1 MPTPKDSTKE
11 LLKELRDSFT
21 RLTEKYE
28 DEFKGIHSNICK
40 VSPDARNYLNK
51 KVKGFS
57 VRQIAD
63 PDSKLLW
70 NKIKAFIK
78 SEPNKLTF
86 YLHYFYSDK
95 YSGEEV
101 LDDLREFLAKQTNP
115 QVPDLDELKLF
126 LRRKSEK
133 GGVLEECFEKFALFD
148 ESFIPDLMEDYED
161 LDPVTQFT
169 DELEDFLAL
178 GAAIKDF
185 VDRKT
190 SFREIDLE
198 DLREA
203 VGEDPEFYAKKYK
216 GFGQSEHIVSE
227 LIVTMEALYQLRS
240 KHESIVDDIKSL
252 EEETGETI
260 LGEQSGK
267 DDLLDGYQG
276 LLELKKKTDEDG
288 KRAVE
293 TKFFKEIVK
302 QLTGCKVKHKL
313 ERVKK
318 SCHKKLEGAIEELE
332 KVVAGEITANCPHFL
347 RKGLKVF
354 LANLDEEEID
364 DQIDQLEKL
373 GLTKFQAFVDGY
385 CQNPSPYDFGQN
397 ETQASPD
404 PEKAK
409 APAKK
414 TEPAKAQVK
423 TLEEVGRAKRK
434 VESAK
439 APVQSP
445 EDLGR
450 ANRKPEPSV
459 SQKSIPERTTEITF
473 ENKILNRD
481 LKQNLDEA
489 FGSDPRVENR
499 DQLFNSIQVQLLHE
513 NYHSLNYFFTRE
525 ILGRH
530 PDWKPAIQLDL
541 INYLNLIKCLR
552 GPEGDNLQ
560 DFQALG
566 SRIIEKK
573 LLEEESHSLLVLPIV
588 LPMSLLSKP
597 TLCDEVLRVSN
608 LGKWPNIHS
617 VAEKVANISG
627 KVRVTDL
634 SNAGQRGD
642 VEGRKKEVT
651 QKAKDFQKKAG
662 GLRIISRA
670 ANKFWVEHFVNKSD
684 SDLHHLIT
692 PALKQLKD
700 KKSLQQSREII
711 ETYSNEG
718 LILARLQKAS
728 KGKKISIPPPGRK
741 DIYKHMRMACEI
753 AQEWLDTISFSR
765 TAKNFSSEAATEY
778 IKFFDERIEG
788 LMNELVHM
796 SKDQQS
802 LEGQVAK
809 WVSNNLDNFTKVSKG
824 EYSEHKTVSY
834 ECALN
839 SDLFK
844 IPHLSTDLEDDEV
857 NVASY
862 ESKIFEALSLP
873 LSTWNEAHQMQCL
886 QGSFKNA
893 YKIRESFLDLQDN
906 EVAQELEDSQREEK
920 VVELD
925 KELGKID
932 RKLTKAVYLN
942 LVGDA
947 DYEEWNHEIKSVRL
961 ILDSE
966 SSKDGSVDLFEQGK
980 EIDRIDKKIQNEEA
994 KLKDKLVS
1002 QLDRLKC
1009 QPEEKD
1015 RVLKLLQDDE
1025 SKDFHTAE
1033 DYVNRLK
1040 RGGAL
1045 PDIEESGPSF
1055 FQTFFPNEQYEKGK
1069 ERYDYLYEFL
1079 DKQKYVLA
1087 IGKLKRGATVNDIRD
1102 SDGRSVE
1109 TYDGSSFRKLFLS
1122 WFDARRDPSKIT
1134 LSQVADIFQGLGFR
1148 GSSGKPRPDV
1158 EARATYFD
1166 VTAEPIADRAFCP
1179 VPTYGSKAKGRYV
1192 VMCKDAKED
1201 IQTIASS
1208 VSKLPSHFAK
1218 IILYFGRLEENSR
1231 RDFAH
1236 ACKSEGDRGQFLII
1250 DDVLALHLATES
1262 ENKLSKLFCNA
1273 LPFSFVV
1280 PYSTIAGKVPP
1291 ECFFGR
1297 ERQRRQILGTE
1308 GSSCFVYGGRQL
1320 GKTALL
1326 RSIENEFHQPLS
1338 GQIGSFID
1346 LKIEGLG
1353 KSKPINDL
1361 WPIIH
1366 EKLQQHGVIKSDI
1379 DFKKER
1385 NTRQQIKKWLGD
1397 DHKRRILIFLDEA
1410 DKFLEIDQKSSKDR
1424 DQFEMCSLLKGT
1436 MDETDQRFKIVF
1448 AGLNNVLRT
1457 TQVSNHPL
1465 AHFGEPICIGP
1476 MIANG
1481 EARQASNLVKE
1492 PLAACGYFFE
1502 NEDLISSILSR
1513 NNFYPS
1519 LIQIYCDALVSHL
1532 QQEGRRKFEKDK
1544 SPPYIITRKHLDEID
1559 NNSSVSAR
1567 IKDNFNLTL
1576 QLDPRYKLVAN
1587 IIGES
1592 LLSDPSTPMPSLKV
1606 LEDAKVWWG
1615 EAFDEVTIL
1624 EMNVLLEEMCSL
1636 GVLKKNKQG
1645 HYSLRAHITSILLG
1659 NLSEIQSTLLHFA
1672 KTDLPEDGFDPRSS
1686 RRNFGDS
1693 ELNDISTLTYHQEDL
1708 CNPDDEN
1715 AVRILVGNG
1724 SECST
1729 TRIVKALEKSIAD
1742 SKSVTVL
1749 ESEKLEDFSQ
1759 LSKTLTT
1766 SAARRSPANK
1776 DKRIVYII
1784 KDSSPWGADEV
1795 LEFIRICND
1804 RNERKLNNFVT
1815 VILPSD
1821 LEKFL
1826 GLKRSLNLPGEE
1838 DSSLFVFLKPLHETA
1853 LRDWLSST
1861 DILESDRE
1869 QRNLFYAQTG
1879 NWLPLLKDF
1888 ERNFRKLKN
1897 WDSALDETAKFDE
1910 TKLKRTLKIF
1920 SIEKGDYRD
1929 FLSLFVT
1936 WEQQKWEENELVEFC
1951 VSELKKSKE
1960 QIHEIIECCKKVHFL
1975 RELKE
1980 ANEGSDDSDEH
1991 ILCYKIN
1998 PLIYR
2003 LIDLSIST

>member
-1 MPTPKDSTKE
+1 MSQNPKEKKQLSKK
-11 LLKELRDSFT
+11 LKSLFDQ
-21 RLTEKYE
+21 LVDKYE
-28 DEFKGIHSNICK
+28 DEFKQIHLDTCNKI
-40 VSPDARNYLNK
+40 PEARNQLNREI
-51 KVKGFS
+51 KGFS
-57 VRQIAD
+57 IKQISS
-63 PDSKLLW
+63 PETKLLW
-70 NKIKAFIK
+70 KKIIAFIK
-78 SEPNKLTF
+78 SEPSKLTY
-86 YLHYFYSDK
+86 YLEKF
-95 YSGEEV
+95 YSGEQSGEES
-101 LDDLREFLAKQTNP
+101 LNDLIKFLSNQANP
-115 QVPDLDELKLF
+115 RSPDPDELKLF
-126 LRRKSEK
+126 LRGKSEE
-133 GGVLEECFEKFALFD
+133 GGIIEECFETFILSNRKFIF
-148 ESFIPDLMEDYED
+148 DLMKDYEEND
-161 LDPVTQFT
+161 STSEFSYKIEEFF
-169 DELEDFLAL
+169 EL
-178 GAAIKDF
+178 GSAIKAF
-185 VDRKT
+185 VESKT
-190 SFREIDLE
+190 SFVDTNL
-198 DLREA
+198 A
-203 VGEDPEFYAKKYK
+203 VKKEVGKVPEYYAKKYK
-216 GFGQSEHIVSE
+216 GISEGIPLSSE
-227 LIVTMEALYQLRS
+227 LVVIMEALFQFDSRHKAILQ
-240 KHESIVDDIKSL
+240 DIESL
-252 EEETGETI
+252 EEETGQDI
-260 LGEQSGK
+260 LKEGISK
-267 DDLLDGYQG
+267 DEILQVYQG
-276 LLELKKKTDEDG
+276 LLDIKKKTDEDS
-288 KRAVE
+288 KRAQQIE
-293 TKFFKEIVK
+293 FFRVILT
-302 QLTGCKVKHKL
+302 QLRNCEVQHKL

-318 SCHKKLEGAIEELE
+318 SCRKKIEGAIEEME
-332 KVVAGEITANCPHFL
+332 KVIAEEISVSCPSFL
-347 RKGLKVF
+347 RNGLTIF
-354 LANLDEEEID
+354 LANLDKLKELEID
-364 DQIDQLEKL
+364 YQIDQLDKL
-373 GLTKFQAFVDGY
+373 GLIKFHTFVEGY
-385 CQNPSPYDFGQN
+385 CESPEAYYFGQN
-397 ETQASPD
+397 EEKENLNTKPLNERVQILED
-404 PEKAK
+404 IGKAK
-409 APAKK
+409 RKAEPAQAPVETTEEVARAKKRAEPSVTPKSAPAK
-414 TEPAKAQVK
+414 TPVK
-423 TLEEVGRAKRK
+423 G
-434 VESAK
+434 S
-439 APVQSP
+439 
-445 EDLGR
+445 
-450 ANRKPEPSV
+450 
-459 SQKSIPERTTEITF
+459 EITF

-481 LKQNLDEA
+481 LQENLDEA
-489 FGSDPRVENR
+489 FGADPGVENKG
-499 DQLFNSIQVQLLHE
+499 QLFNSIQVQLLHE
-513 NYHSLNYFFTRE
+513 DYHSLNYFFTDLMLDRN
-525 ILGRH
+525 

-552 GPEGDNLQ
+552 DSEGENLEY
-560 DFQALG
+560 FQELG
-566 SRIIEKK
+566 SK
-573 LLEEESHSLLVLPIV
+573 LIDQKFLEERSNSLLVLPIV
-588 LPMSLLSKP
+588 LPMSLLSKH

-617 VAEKVANISG
+617 VAEKVASISG

-651 QKAKDFQKKAG
+651 KKAKDFQQKAG
-662 GLRIISRA
+662 GLRIISRV

-684 SDLHHLIT
+684 SDLHHLLA

-700 KKSLQQSREII
+700 KKSLQKSREII

-728 KGKKISIPPPGRK
+728 KGKKTSIPPPGRK

-753 AQEWLDTISFSR
+753 AQEWSDTISFSS
-765 TAKNFSSEAATEY
+765 TAKNFSSEATEY

-809 WVSNNLDNFTKVSKG
+809 WVSNNLDNFTKISKG
-824 EYSEHKTVSY
+824 EHSEHRTVSY
-834 ECALN
+834 ESALN
-839 SDLFK
+839 SDLLK
-844 IPHLSTDLEDDEV
+844 LPHLSSDLEDKKVKSE
-857 NVASY
+857 SY
-862 ESKIFEALSLP
+862 KTRIFKAISLP
-873 LSTWNEAHQMQCL
+873 LSNWSEAHQMQCR

-906 EVAQELEDSQREEK
+906 EVAQELEDSQREVK

-925 KELGKID
+925 KELAKID

-980 EIDRIDKKIQNEEA
+980 EIGRIDKKIQNEEA
-994 KLKDKLVS
+994 KLKDKLVR

-1009 QPEEKD
+1009 QQEEKD
-1015 RVLKLLQDDE
+1015 RVLKLLQNDE
-1025 SKDFHTAE
+1025 NKDFHTAE

-1055 FQTFFPNEQYEKGK
+1055 LQTFFPNEQYEKGK

-1079 DKQKYVLA
+1079 DKQKYILA

-1109 TYDGSSFRKLFLS
+1109 TYDGSPFRKLFLS
-1122 WFDARRDPSKIT
+1122 WFDARRDPAKIT
-1134 LSQVADIFQGLGFR
+1134 SSQVADIFEGLGFR

-1166 VTAEPIADRAFCP
+1166 VTTDPIADRAFCP

-1192 VMCKDAKED
+1192 VMCHDAKED
-1201 IQTIASS
+1201 IQTISSS

-1250 DDVLALHLATES
+1250 DDVLAFHLATES

-1379 DFKKER
+1379 EFKKER
-1385 NTRQQIKKWLGD
+1385 NTRQQVKKWLGD

-1532 QQEGRRKFEKDK
+1532 QQEGRRKFKKGE
-1544 SPPYIITRKHLDEID
+1544 SPPYVITRKHLDEID

-1592 LLSDPSTPMPSLKV
+1592 LLSEPSTPMPSLKV
-1606 LEDAKVWWG
+1606 LADAKVWWG

-1693 ELNDISTLTYHQEDL
+1693 ELNDISTLTYHQEGL
-1708 CNPDDEN
+1708 CNPDDKN

-1766 SAARRSPANK
+1766 SAARRSPGNTS
-1776 DKRIVYII
+1776 KRIVYII
-1784 KDSSPWGADEV
+1784 KDSSAWGADEV
-1795 LEFIRICND
+1795 LEVIRICND

-1826 GLKRSLNLPGEE
+1826 HLKRSLNLPDEE
-1838 DSSLFVFLKPLHETA
+1838 DSSIFVFLKPLHEMA

-1861 DILESDRE
+1861 DILESNRE
-1869 QRNLFYAQTG
+1869 QRNLFYEQTG
-1879 NWLPLLKDF
+1879 NWLPLLKEF

-1910 TKLKRTLKIF
+1910 TKLKRTLKNF

-1929 FLSLFVT
+1929 FLSLFIT

-1980 ANEGSDDSDEH
+1980 ANEGSEDSDEH

-1998 PLIYR
+1998 PLIYK

>member
-1 MPTPKDSTKE
+1 M
-11 LLKELRDSFT
+11 
-21 RLTEKYE
+21 
-28 DEFKGIHSNICK
+28 
-40 VSPDARNYLNK
+40 
-51 KVKGFS
+51 
-57 VRQIAD
+57 
-63 PDSKLLW
+63 
-70 NKIKAFIK
+70 
-78 SEPNKLTF
+78 
-86 YLHYFYSDK
+86 
-95 YSGEEV
+95 
-101 LDDLREFLAKQTNP
+101 TN
-115 QVPDLDELKLF
+115 
-126 LRRKSEK
+126 
-133 GGVLEECFEKFALFD
+133 
-148 ESFIPDLMEDYED
+148 
-161 LDPVTQFT
+161 
-169 DELEDFLAL
+169 
-178 GAAIKDF
+178 
-185 VDRKT
+185 
-190 SFREIDLE
+190 
-198 DLREA
+198 
-203 VGEDPEFYAKKYK
+203 
-216 GFGQSEHIVSE
+216 
-227 LIVTMEALYQLRS
+227 EALIQFRT
-240 KHESIVDDIKSL
+240 KHESIVDDVKSL

-260 LGEQSGK
+260 LGEKANK
-267 DDLLDGYQG
+267 DDLLKAYQL
-276 LLELKKKTDEDG
+276 LLEEKKKKDENV
-288 KRAVE
+288 KRAE
-293 TKFFKEIVK
+293 QNKFFSVILT
-302 QLTGCKVKHKL
+302 QLRNCEVHHKL

-318 SCHKKLEGAIEELE
+318 SCRKKIEGAIEEME
-332 KVVAGEITANCPHFL
+332 KVIAEEISVSCPSFL
-347 RKGLKVF
+347 RNGLKIF
-354 LANLDEEEID
+354 LANLDKLKELEID
-364 DQIDQLEKL
+364 AQIDQLDKL
-373 GLTKFQAFVDGY
+373 GLTKFHTFVEGY
-385 CQNPSPYDFGQN
+385 CESPEAYCFGQN
-397 ETQASPD
+397 EEKENPD
-404 PEKAK
+404 TKPLKEKVQTPEDI
-409 APAKK
+409 
-414 TEPAKAQVK
+414 
-423 TLEEVGRAKRK
+423 GRINRK
-434 VESAK
+434 EESAK
-439 APVQSP
+439 TEAATEQKKKVENPLASKTELDQEEERS
-445 EDLGR
+445 
-450 ANRKPEPSV
+450 SV
-459 SQKSIPERTTEITF
+459 TPDKAELKVREITF
-473 ENKILNRD
+473 ENKILKRD
-481 LKQNLDEA
+481 LQKNLAEALGDDLGTANKDE
-489 FGSDPRVENR
+489 
-499 DQLFNSIQVQLLHE
+499 LFNSIQVQLLHK
-513 NYHSLNYFFTRE
+513 NYHSLNYFFTGE
-525 ILGRH
+525 ILGRN

-541 INYLNLIKCLR
+541 TNYLNLIKCLR
-552 GPEGDNLQ
+552 DSEGENLEY
-560 DFQALG
+560 FQELG
-566 SRIIEKK
+566 SKIIDQKFF
-573 LLEEESHSLLVLPIV
+573 EERSNSLLVLPIV
-588 LPMSLLSKP
+588 LPMSLLSKH

-617 VAEKVANISG
+617 VAEKVASISG

-642 VEGRKKEVT
+642 VEARKKEVT
-651 QKAKDFQKKAG
+651 KKAKDFQQKAG
-662 GLRIISRA
+662 GLRIISRV

-684 SDLHHLIT
+684 SDLHHLLT

-700 KKSLQQSREII
+700 KKSLQKSREII

-728 KGKKISIPPPGRK
+728 KGKKASIPPPGRK

-753 AQEWLDTISFSR
+753 AQEWLDTFSFSS
-765 TAKNFSSEAATEY
+765 TAKNFSSEATEY

-809 WVSNNLDNFTKVSKG
+809 WVSNNLDNFTKISKG
-824 EYSEHKTVSY
+824 EHSEHRTVSY
-834 ECALN
+834 ESALN
-839 SDLFK
+839 SDLLK
-844 IPHLSTDLEDDEV
+844 LPHLSSDLEDKKVKSE
-857 NVASY
+857 SY
-862 ESKIFEALSLP
+862 KTRIFKPISLP
-873 LSTWNEAHQMQCL
+873 LSNWSQAHQMQCR

-980 EIDRIDKKIQNEEA
+980 EIGRIDKKIQNEEA
-994 KLKDKLVS
+994 KLKDKLVR

-1009 QPEEKD
+1009 QQEEKD

-1025 SKDFHTAE
+1025 NKDFHTAE

-1055 FQTFFPNEQYEKGK
+1055 LQTFFPNEQYEKGK

-1079 DKQKYVLA
+1079 DKQKYMIA

-1122 WFDARRDPSKIT
+1122 WFDARRDPAKIT
-1134 LSQVADIFQGLGFR
+1134 SSQVADIFEGLGFR

-1166 VTAEPIADRAFCP
+1166 VTTDPIADRAFCP

-1192 VMCKDAKED
+1192 VMCQDAKED
-1201 IQTIASS
+1201 IQTISSS

-1250 DDVLALHLATES
+1250 DDVLAFHLATES

-1366 EKLQQHGVIKSDI
+1366 EKLQQHGVIESDI

-1476 MIANG
+1476 MIENG

-1532 QQEGRRKFEKDK
+1532 QQEGRRKFKKGE
-1544 SPPYIITRKHLDEID
+1544 SPPYVITRKHLDEID

-1587 IIGES
+1587 IIGDS
-1592 LLSDPSTPMPSLKV
+1592 LLSEPSTPMPSLKV
-1606 LEDAKVWWG
+1606 LADAKVWWG

-1659 NLSEIQSTLLHFA
+1659 NLSEIQSTLLHFS

-1708 CNPDDEN
+1708 CNPDDKN
-1715 AVRILVGNG
+1715 AVRILVGNVN
-1724 SECST
+1724 ECST

-1749 ESEKLEDFSQ
+1749 EPEKLEDLSQ

-1766 SAARRSPANK
+1766 SAARRSPGNTS
-1776 DKRIVYII
+1776 KRIVYII
-1784 KDSSPWGADEV
+1784 KDSSAWGADEV
-1795 LEFIRICND
+1795 LEVIRICND

-1815 VILPSD
+1815 VILPLD

-1826 GLKRSLNLPGEE
+1826 HLKRSLNLPDEE
-1838 DSSLFVFLKPLHETA
+1838 DSSIFVFLKPLHETA

-1861 DILESDRE
+1861 DILESNRE
-1869 QRNLFYAQTG
+1869 QRNLFYEQTG
-1879 NWLPLLKDF
+1879 NWLPLLKEF

-1897 WDSALDETAKFDE
+1897 WDNALDETAKFDE
-1910 TKLKRTLKIF
+1910 TKLKRTLKNF

-1980 ANEGSDDSDEH
+1980 ANEGSEDSDEH
-1991 ILCYKIN
+1991 IICYKIN
-1998 PLIYR
+1998 PLIYK
-2003 LIDLSIST
+2003 LLDLSISS